1 MVRHKD
7 GDCKDFNV
15 LLTCIG
21 RRVSLLNSFKK
32 AAKKLKLNCR
42 FLGTEKTELS
52 SALQLCDKKF
62 IVKPVNHQKYIKQL
76 LDIVKRNK
84 IKLLVPTVDLD
95 LKILAENKD
104 KFAVA
109 GCTVCP
115 APAFSVTL
123 PTTLPWSPKTRS
135 LPRSP

>member
-1 MVRHKD
+1 MIKYKN

-15 LLTCIG
+15 LFTCIG
-21 RRVSLLNSFKK
+21 RRASLLNSFKR
-32 AAKKLKLNCR
+32 AAKELKLNCR

-62 IVKPVNHQKYIKQL
+62 IVKPVNHQKYIKQI

-95 LKILAENKD
+95 LKNLAENKD
-104 KFAVA
+104 KFAAA
-109 GCTVCP
+109 GCAVLVSDLDIVSAC
-115 APAFSVTL
+115 
-123 PTTLPWSPKTRS
+123 
-135 LPRSP
+135 